1 MEFAEPLSVYLFA
14 MVIALGYARFALALS
29 GRFVELCLSFT
40 QGAASLALG
49 YVRIAFAPS
58 GRLLL
63 SLSVYGYGGLKAQ
76 GRSIAQGK
84 RSGTLGN

>member
-1 MEFAEPLSVYLFA
+1 MEFVEPMLVYLFA
-14 MVIALGYARFALALS
+14 MVIALGYARSVLAL
-29 GRFVELCLSFT
+29 
-40 QGAASLALG
+40 
-49 YVRIAFAPS
+49 S

>member
-1 MEFAEPLSVYLFA
+1 
-14 MVIALGYARFALALS
+14 MVIALGYARSALALS
-29 GRFVELCLSFT
+29 GRRWIVIIIYT

-49 YVRIAFAPS
+49 YARSVLAPS

-76 GRSIAQGK
+76 GQSIAQGK